1 MIKVLFV
8 CHGNIC
14 RSPMAEFLFKKYV
27 KEKKKEEYFIIDSK
41 ATSKEEIG
49 NGVHYGTKKIL
60 NRLHIDCSLKQAEQ
74 LKKQDYD
81 FYDYILGM
89 DAYNLRNIN
98 KIFEGRMEKVH
109 LLLDFTPYPRD
120 ISDPWYTGDFEQ
132 TYKDIMEG
140 IEGFYRELS
149 MKKLV

>member
-1 MIKVLFV
+1 
-8 CHGNIC
+8 
-14 RSPMAEFLFKKYV
+14 MAEFLFKKYV

-60 NRLHIDCSLKQAEQ
+60 NRLHIDCSLKRAEQ

-140 IEGFYRELS
+140 IEGLYRELS